1 LKTANDLYEFF
12 LIDNQVGHEVQ
23 TSRVASA
30 ISSLQQ
36 FINGTLLGMEPGY
49 NTLQPTEARFVEWRD
64 RSSQYPIWA
73 ANMQLALYPEMYI
86 SPALRLKKSA
96 YFAQLENDI
105 NQNRITIDTTQDAV
119 KAYLA
124 SFEEVAN

>member
-1 LKTANDLYEFF
+1 
-12 LIDNQVGHEVQ
+12 
-23 TSRVASA
+23 
-30 ISSLQQ
+30 
-36 FINGTLLGMEPGY
+36 
-49 NTLQPTEARFVEWRD
+49 
-64 RSSQYPIWA
+64 
-73 ANMQLALYPEMYI
+73 MQLALYPEMYI

-124 SFEEVAN
+124 SFEEVANLTIINGYIDSDRFAEGTYYFIGKSRAEN